1 MILQDSAQLLGDSF
15 VNLWYG
21 IIAFIPNLIIA
32 VIIFIV
38 GWIVGA
44 LIGNAID
51 SLFKA
56 AKIDHALRKTG
67 MDAALSRAGLNLNT
81 GKFVGALVK
90 WFIVVA
96 FLIASFNV
104 LHLSEVNDFLRIVVI
119 GYLPQVIASVLII
132 LVTVVVADVLGRIIS
147 TSAKAAEVKSAN
159 FLGVLAK
166 WVIYVIGVLAAISQL
181 GIAQQI
187 IQTVFTGVVVAVS
200 VAIGLAF
207 GLGGQQA
214 ASEVISKVRGEI
226 ASK

>member
-1 MILQDSAQLLGDSF
+1 MTPRGLLF
-15 VNLWYG
+15 G
-21 IIAFIPNLIIA
+21 I
-32 VIIFIV
+32 
-38 GWIVGA
+38 WE
-44 LIGNAID
+44 
-51 SLFKA
+51 
-56 AKIDHALRKTG
+56 R
-67 MDAALSRAGLNLNT
+67 
-81 GKFVGALVK
+81 
-90 WFIVVA
+90 
-96 FLIASFNV
+96 
-104 LHLSEVNDFLRIVVI
+104 LHPEVNDFLRIVVI

-159 FLGVLAK
+159 FLGVIAR
-166 WVIYVIGVLAAISQL
+166 WVIYIIGVLAAISQL

-226 ASK
+226 SSK